1 MLPASLQDWSRW
13 LTPMPKS
20 SKGVRVLSISRIL
33 NGFPWL
39 ENTIK
44 GTFFALLRTSLPTAK
59 KVPFSRFWEHRFQL
73 PKRYLLMCLSWDLLK
88 PKKRY
93 LFCALKHRLVK
104 WEMDEERTILTS
116 KYHSLETWKYLTSF
130 SKKVPFF
137 NFSPNRLAL
146 TKKVTILH
154 FVLWKMNAES

>member
-1 MLPASLQDWSRW
+1 MASHGLK
-13 LTPMPKS
+13 T
-20 SKGVRVLSISRIL
+20 
-33 NGFPWL
+33 
-39 ENTIK
+39 
-44 GTFFALLRTSLPTAK
+44 LL
-59 KVPFSRFWEHRFQL
+59 KVPFSRFWEHRLQL
-73 PKRYLLMCLSWDLLK
+73 QKRYLFVPFMRLLETE
-88 PKKRY
+88 KRY

-116 KYHSLETWKYLTSF
+116 KYHSLESWKYLTSF

-154 FVLWKMNAES
+154 FVLWKMKLIFLLFSSSRVDLFVKK